1 MAVTTVGNHCRY
13 SHFCGIIIYYN
24 QTSIFDMDRLVING
38 SFSVGIKVYQDRNAI
53 EVILRGRKLKFTK
66 QGLDKALLYNNYFN
80 LFNGLETLLLPN
92 KNIKHYNGES
102 LDDFIDMYNFDK
114 NLSSQI
120 FYLIISLEDKLKN
133 SIAHHFSQKH
143 CCTIDST
150 MEYLNPQNYID
161 PTSRPN
167 YPFQNYQNKSIY
179 NQFSRFNLFEQGFLT
194 KLVNFNDHIDAN
206 FYRDSSYGLTN
217 SVRNT
222 SPYYRN
228 YNNQSRSY
236 SDPDYDVAVP
246 FWVSIE
252 TFDFG
257 TILRLL
263 HYLQDDVL
271 DCVMKDFGI
280 GIRHRAEF
288 LNMLDFIK
296 ELRNHCAHGSLI
308 SRFRTPKY
316 MKINGNLIR
325 VFNLSPVYHNTSNSS
340 TPASVIKLFDVLKLL
355 SFFVD
360 TKPIY
365 KQLQKI
371 IYRNNKKFRGHY
383 DLNERLLE
391 RMGEK
396 QLAVWKRYLYKKV
409 NFQF

>member
-1 MAVTTVGNHCRY
+1 M
-13 SHFCGIIIYYN
+13 
-24 QTSIFDMDRLVING
+24 
-38 SFSVGIKVYQDRNAI
+38 GIKVYQDRNAI
-53 EVILRGRKLKFTK
+53 EVILRGRNLKFTK

-92 KNIKHYNGES
+92 KNIKRYNGES

-133 SIAHHFSQKH
+133 SIAYHFSQKH
-143 CCTIDST
+143 CRTLDTT
-150 MEYLNPQNYID
+150 MEYLNPQNYMD
-161 PTSRPN
+161 PMRRPN
-167 YPFQNYQNKSIY
+167 YPFQNYQNASIY
-179 NQFSRFNLFEQGFLT
+179 NQFNRFNLFGQGFLT
-194 KLVNFNDHIDAN
+194 KLVNFNDHIDTN
-206 FYRDSSYGLTN
+206 FYRDSSYGFTH
-217 SVRNT
+217 SART
-222 SPYYRN
+222 TYPYYRN
-228 YNNQSRSY
+228 YNNRNRSY
-236 SDPDYDVAVP
+236 SKPDYDIAVP

-263 HYLQDDVL
+263 HYLEDDVL
-271 DCVMKDFGI
+271 ENVMRDFGI
-280 GIRHRAEF
+280 RIRHRAEF

-316 MKINGNLIR
+316 MKINRNLIR
-325 VFNLSPVYHNTSNSS
+325 IFNLKPVYHNTLNTS
-340 TPASVIKLFDVLKLL
+340 TPPSVIKLFDVLKIL

-371 IYRNNKKFRGHY
+371 VYRNNKKFKGNY
-383 DLNERLLE
+383 DLNTRLLE

-409 NFQF
+409 SFQF

>member
-1 MAVTTVGNHCRY
+1 
-13 SHFCGIIIYYN
+13 
-24 QTSIFDMDRLVING
+24 
-38 SFSVGIKVYQDRNAI
+38 
-53 EVILRGRKLKFTK
+53 
-66 QGLDKALLYNNYFN
+66 
-80 LFNGLETLLLPN
+80 
-92 KNIKHYNGES
+92 
-102 LDDFIDMYNFDK
+102 
-114 NLSSQI
+114 
-120 FYLIISLEDKLKN
+120 
-133 SIAHHFSQKH
+133 
-143 CCTIDST
+143 
-150 MEYLNPQNYID
+150 
-161 PTSRPN
+161 
-167 YPFQNYQNKSIY
+167 
-179 NQFSRFNLFEQGFLT
+179 
-194 KLVNFNDHIDAN
+194 
-206 FYRDSSYGLTN
+206 
-217 SVRNT
+217 
-222 SPYYRN
+222 
-228 YNNQSRSY
+228 
-236 SDPDYDVAVP
+236 
-246 FWVSIE
+246 
-252 TFDFG
+252 
-257 TILRLL
+257 
-263 HYLQDDVL
+263 
-271 DCVMKDFGI
+271 MKDFGI